1 MGNGRQE
8 LIVNLSG
15 DQKKALGF
23 ATWTQVGVSAAG
35 IVAGTG
41 VFTLI
46 KFILTSLTVGAEVA
60 VLIGLFFFTI
70 VITPFLYIAFWPI
83 RDSQGNLLYYM
94 NKQLRI
100 NHDFERK
107 EIGTYLNIQTNH
119 QAVNRKLSYAPQIK
133 EGSEEDAAQS

>member
-23 ATWTQVGVSAAG
+23 ATWTQVGISAAG

-46 KFILTSLTVGAEVA
+46 KFILTSLSVGAGVA

-83 RDSQGNLLYYM
+83 IDSQ
-94 NKQLRI
+94 
-100 NHDFERK
+100 
-107 EIGTYLNIQTNH
+107 
-119 QAVNRKLSYAPQIK
+119 
-133 EGSEEDAAQS
+133 